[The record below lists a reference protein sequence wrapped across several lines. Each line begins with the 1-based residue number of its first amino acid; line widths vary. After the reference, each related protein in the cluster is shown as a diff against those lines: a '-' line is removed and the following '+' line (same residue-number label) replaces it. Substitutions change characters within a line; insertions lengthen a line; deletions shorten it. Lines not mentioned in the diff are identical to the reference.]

1 MNHIVQN
8 PFRVLGVPVNST
20 DRELEKQYATIA
32 LYADMGKQIDYH
44 LDIISNSK
52 PNRQSSDIQ
61 DAKQSIELPHDK
73 LFHATSW
80 FWESAQNTVD
90 EMAFEQIKNG
100 DINKAIK
107 FWNSETEK
115 GISAA
120 NKSNFKNLS
129 TLLLATSIEDDKF
142 NRFHFMNGLSL
153 LGDFLDEKY

>member
-1 MNHIVQN
+1 M
-8 PFRVLGVPVNST
+8 PVDST

-32 LYADMGKQIDYH
+32 LYADMGKEIDYH
-44 LDIISNSK
+44 LDTISNSK

-73 LFHATSW
+73 LYHATSW

-90 EMAFEQIKNG
+90 EMAFEQIKKG
-100 DINKAIK
+100 DINKAIQ

-129 TLLLATSIEDDKF
+129 TLQLSLAFQNGSFDKNHFTSGLLAFGKF
-142 NRFHFMNGLSL
+142 LE
-153 LGDFLDEKY
+153 EKYFTHNSYKAYS